1 MKRSKKN
8 QKSNSFEI
16 EKEEDL
22 LNRIEKMRAIEN
34 DEKNKQLKIRFCNG
48 GKNVKVTER

>member
-34 DEKNKQLKIRFCNG
+34 DERANNLKSAFATV
-48 GKNVKVTER
+48 GKMSR